1 MKKIYK
7 VSTKHENNNKNCRK
21 VRDKQSN
28 EWKGNIKLLQ
38 LTVLWRFIL
47 CWVHAWQCCC
57 YSTEEL
63 QRVETQQEV
72 STSRFPLHFW
82 NRSKLTSFTLYPA
95 LALVSIN
102 ITLSSF
108 AFRSPSSVD
117 TCRLSERSV
126 LLPTNMIITSLPR
139 SVRTSSI
146 HFDVW
151 WNELASE
158 MELICVWVVMARP
171 SAVEC
176 HIYL

>member
-1 MKKIYK
+1 M
-7 VSTKHENNNKNCRK
+7 ERK
-21 VRDKQSN
+21 FCDKQSN
-28 EWKGNIKLLQ
+28 RMERSKRKIRNSQ

-57 YSTEEL
+57 HSTEEL
-63 QRVETQQEV
+63 QRKK
-72 STSRFPLHFW
+72 S
-82 NRSKLTSFTLYPA
+82 SKSLNFTLPFALCKSIKALTSFTLYPA

-139 SVRTSSI
+139 SVLTSSI

-151 WNELASE
+151 WNELASTKWNVDDK
-158 MELICVWVVMARP
+158 CG
-171 SAVEC
+171 
-176 HIYL
+176 